1 MTQPLIEKLQHLDS
15 ILHDIRHRYDASQ
28 NELVALKSNPKID
41 TQQIEELQQQLN
53 DMHSAYE
60 QGVTEQQNLQQ
71 QLSELSE
78 EYQTLTESHHTL
90 NDEYSELLRKCEALE
105 QVNQALLEKNRL
117 AKEHTKV
124 VMQRLTLIDQPA
136 D

>member
-1 MTQPLIEKLQHLDS
+1 Q
-15 ILHDIRHRYDASQ
+15 Q
-28 NELVALKSNPKID
+28 N
-41 TQQIEELQQQLN
+41 LQQQLSDLN
-53 DMHSAYE
+53 KEYETLAEAHHTLTSTYE

-71 QLSELSE
+71 QLSELNE
-78 EYQTLTESHHTL
+78 EYQTLTESHHAL